1 MHTNVF
7 WISPLKRSGYSDKL
21 RSISPPCA
29 RVLSLNAFAFN
40 GPGKAGSGSRAGNVL
55 NVPETRKLS
64 KLLSAC
70 QKVFG
75 VNSKSH

>member
-21 RSISPPCA
+21 SNISPSCA
-29 RVLSLNAFAFN
+29 RVLSLNAFAFK
-40 GPGKAGSGSRAGNVL
+40 GPGKVGSGSRAGNVL
-55 NVPETRKLS
+55 GVPGTRKLL

-70 QKVFG
+70 QEVSG